1 MSEENT
7 GKENFSVLKTMGI
20 LSKRD
25 LSQVLSNLKAWE
37 NQKVRE
43 EQYPTP
49 VEIAADWLWGAVHH
63 GDIRNRTILD
73 AGCGNGILGIGA
85 LLLGAKK
92 VFFVD
97 IDTDSIK
104 ICQENYEKVR
114 VEWAI
119 GRAEFLHTGIELF
132 DQPVDVVLQNPPF
145 GTKEEHADKR
155 FLEKAFSLAKTV
167 YSMHKVSTK
176 RFVEAIAKDNS
187 FKITDVWKYAFPIK
201 AAFFF
206 HRKPVFSVN
215 IGLWRMEKI

>member
-1 MSEENT
+1 
-7 GKENFSVLKTMGI
+7 MGI

-49 VEIAADWLWGAVHH
+49 VDIAADWLWNAVQK

-97 IDTDSIK
+97 VDKDSIQ

-114 VEWAI
+114 VEWDI
-119 GRAEFLHTGIELF
+119 GRAEFLHCGIELF
-132 DQPVDVVLQNPPF
+132 DQPMDVVLQNPPF
-145 GTKEEHADKR
+145 GTKEEHADKK
-155 FLEKAFSLAKTV
+155 FLEKAFSLAKIV

-176 RFVEAIAKDNS
+176 RFVEAVAKDND
-187 FKITDVWKYAFPIK
+187 FKITDFWEYTFIIK
-201 AAFFF
+201 AAFSF
-206 HRKPVFSVN
+206 HRKPVSNVDV
-215 IGLWRMEKI
+215 GLWRVEKI

>member
-1 MSEENT
+1 MA
-7 GKENFSVLKTMGI
+7 I

-25 LSQVLSNLKAWE
+25 LSQILSSLKAWE
-37 NQKVRE
+37 SQKVRE

-49 VEIAADWLWGAVHH
+49 VEIAADWLWNAVQR

-97 IDTDSIK
+97 VDADSIK

-114 VEWAI
+114 VEWML
-119 GRAEFLHTGIELF
+119 GRAEFLQVGIELF

-145 GTKEEHADKR
+145 GTKEEHADKK

-176 RFVEAIAKDNS
+176 RFVEAIAKDNGV
-187 FKITDVWKYAFPIK
+187 KLTDFWGHSFPIK
-201 AAFFF
+201 TAFPF
-206 HRKPVFSVN
+206 HRKPVSKVEV
-215 IGLWRMEKI
+215 GLWRMEKI

>member
-1 MSEENT
+1 
-7 GKENFSVLKTMGI
+7 MGI
-20 LSKRD
+20 MSKRD
-25 LSQVLSNLKAWE
+25 LSQILSSLKAWE
-37 NQKVRE
+37 SQKVRE

-49 VEIAADWLWGAVHH
+49 VEIAADWLWNAVQR
-63 GDIRNRTILD
+63 GDIRNRMILD

-85 LLLGAKK
+85 LILGAKK

-97 IDTDSIK
+97 IDADSIK

-114 VEWAI
+114 VEWAV

-145 GTKEEHADKR
+145 GTKEEHADKK

-176 RFVEAIAKDNS
+176 RFVEAVTKDNG
-187 FKITDVWKYAFPIK
+187 FKITDLWEYAFPIK
-201 AAFFF
+201 AAFAF
-206 HRKPVFSVN
+206 HRKPVSN
-215 IGLWRMEKI
+215 IDVGLWRMEKS